1 MTEKKRRR
9 ELGRLRR
16 AYMKC
21 RRRRAGRRLRR
32 AVAACVFL
40 AAFYLFALSESRDK
54 LLRLSG
60 ERKIEL
66 LTEERGTD
74 WPQGGK
80 DGKEKDGKGK
90 DGKEKDRKEKDGG
103 RRNSSEADVP
113 DGQAQEKGSR
123 YGVIFRLKDGE
134 ITFFR
139 EKREVE

>member
-80 DGKEKDGKGK
+80 DGKEKD
-90 DGKEKDRKEKDGG
+90 RKEKDGG

-134 ITFFR
+134 ITFFQ

>member
-16 AYMKC
+16 AYMKR

-32 AVAACVFL
+32 AIAACAFL
-40 AAFYLFALSESRDK
+40 AAFYLFVLSESREK
-54 LLRLSG
+54 LLKLSG
-60 ERKIEL
+60 ERKIEF
-66 LTEERGTD
+66 LTEERGTGC
-74 WPQGGK
+74 PQGGEDGK
-80 DGKEKDGKGK
+80 GEDGKET
-90 DGKEKDRKEKDGG
+90 DRKEMDGG
-103 RRNSSEADVP
+103 RKNSSEADVP

-123 YGVIFRLKDGE
+123 YGVIFRLKDGK